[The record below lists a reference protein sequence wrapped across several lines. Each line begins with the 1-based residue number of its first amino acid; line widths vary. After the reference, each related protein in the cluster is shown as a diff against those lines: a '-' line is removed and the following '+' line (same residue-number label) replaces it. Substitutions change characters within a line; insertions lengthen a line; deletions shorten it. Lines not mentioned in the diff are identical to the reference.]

1 MAVALTQAQKDAI
14 KAAVTAFRQAANQA
28 ENARLNYAAK
38 QDALVTA
45 NEAVRAAALVVPD
58 ANGGPPAIL
67 DTFRIG
73 AKVFSWVRGWL
84 VEVDD
89 ITDLS

>member
-1 MAVALTQAQKDAI
+1 
-14 KAAVTAFRQAANQA
+14 
-28 ENARLNYAAK
+28 
-38 QDALVTA
+38 
-45 NEAVRAAALVVPD
+45 VRAAALVVPD